1 MTKQSYQMIIS
12 IIVRLM
18 QLEWIKTELRLLS
31 YEFLELFEYLEQINS
46 NEQATR
52 MDQNGVTIIEL

>member
-1 MTKQSYQMIIS
+1 MN

-31 YEFLELFEYLEQINS
+31 YEFSKDLMVVYKRN
-46 NEQATR
+46 
-52 MDQNGVTIIEL
+52 